1 MPQTQ
6 EKKPKYGAGEIQPN
20 SFNLIGRICSFEDFQ
35 SRNGNLVV
43 KLKISKKVSNSD
55 TYDLFEVT
63 FFDTDKNL
71 TASNILSEFEKNDYI
86 GVKGYMRINKYTP
99 ANSDK
104 ERWEKQLIGTSY
116 QKMVYDTEINK
127 YVKVA

>member
-1 MPQTQ
+1 MPQSDG
-6 EKKPKYGAGEIQPN
+6 KKPKYGAGEIQPN

-86 GVKGYMRINKYTP
+86 GVKGYMRINKFTP

>member
-1 MPQTQ
+1 MPQSDG
-6 EKKPKYGAGEIQPN
+6 KKPKYGAGEIQPN

-43 KLKISKKVSNSD
+43 KLKISKKSSNSD

-86 GVKGYMRINKYTP
+86 GVKGYMRINKFTP